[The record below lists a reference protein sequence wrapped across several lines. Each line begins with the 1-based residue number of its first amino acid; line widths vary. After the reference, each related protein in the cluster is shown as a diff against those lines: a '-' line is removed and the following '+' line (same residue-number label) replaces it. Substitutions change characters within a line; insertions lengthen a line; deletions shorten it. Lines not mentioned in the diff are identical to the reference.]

1 MTQGDSPRPGSR
13 SAMDPGRRSPHR
25 APDRWADLGP
35 RPWLVLGGGGVK
47 GMAHV
52 GVWRWLREQGRDVK
66 GVIGCS
72 IGSLVGACIC
82 AGMDVWDMVRIAK
95 ALERKDIIRINRRA
109 AWVNGLKA
117 QSLFRGE
124 TLMDYI
130 RRTLPVSD
138 WSDLSTPL
146 QVNAVDLAT
155 GEAHWFGAGGRE
167 DVGLLDAVYASSAL
181 PVFYPPANMGGSWFV
196 DGGVDQ
202 ALPLDR
208 ARAVDATGII
218 AVDCGSGPSADPAK
232 VVGQGMVAIHH
243 RVMSIM
249 IRRRRTELQRTW
261 DALPMA
267 LIRPDLDGYD
277 TFDFDSVPH
286 FLEAG
291 YQAAKDRLG
300 PTAGQASS

>member
-1 MTQGDSPRPGSR
+1 MTQSDPQRSDPSPSADSG
-13 SAMDPGRRSPHR
+13 GRSPHR
-25 APDRWADLGP
+25 GKDRLSDLGP

-52 GVWRWLREQGRDVK
+52 GAWRWLREAGADVE

-72 IGSLVGACIC
+72 IGALVGACIC
-82 AGMDVWDMVRIAK
+82 SGMDAWDMVRIGK
-95 ALERKDIIRINRRA
+95 ALERKSIIRINRRA

-117 QSLFRGE
+117 ESVFRGD
-124 TLMDYI
+124 TLREYI
-130 RRTLPVSD
+130 GQILADQD
-138 WSDLSTPL
+138 WSELPKPL

-155 GEAHWFGAGGRE
+155 GEAHWFGRGARE

-181 PVFYPPANMGGSWFV
+181 PVFYPPANIGGSWFV

-208 ARAVDATGII
+208 ARAVGATGVI

-232 VVGQGMVAIHH
+232 VVGQGMVAVHH

-249 IRRRRTELQRTW
+249 IRRRRTDLQRSW
-261 DALPMA
+261 SALPMA

-291 YQAAKDRLG
+291 YQAAKERLG
-300 PTAGQASS
+300 GTAS